1 MKRSLPEMAEAE
13 HDILVIGGGVIGCGI
28 ARDAAL
34 RGLRVAVVEQLDF
47 GWGTTARS
55 TRLAHGG
62 LRYLEMLDFGMVRE
76 GLREREVLLRQA
88 PHLVGPLQFLTP
100 IYHGDPHGP
109 LGVRAGMLLYDWL
122 YRGRTMPT
130 HRMLSRQEVLALE
143 PGLNPEGL
151 RGGALYYD
159 GQIAF
164 PERLCIECLVDAVNN
179 GAQAANRARVEA
191 FLREGSRITGVRVRD
206 LEENKA
212 YEVRARVV
220 INAAGPWADRIVR
233 LADPKARPLLRTTK
247 GIHLVVPRF
256 TERAVVMLARSDARL
271 FFTVP
276 WEGTSLVGTTDTD
289 YDGDPGILSA
299 NEDEVQYLVRETSRV
314 FPKADLSTI
323 HYTSAGVR
331 PLVLAKGVSESR
343 VSRRHKIHDH
353 GPDGLPGLITVLGG
367 KITTYRAVAE
377 DAVDAAVRVL
387 GASRSCVTAR
397 EPLGGGPIEDVRALT
412 DVAVSRYGGPRG
424 LTGEQ
429 VANLVRTYGLRY
441 QAVAE
446 LALSEPDLRRPVC
459 EGAPEIMAQV
469 AYAASEEMARS
480 LSDAMLRRTGVGL
493 RPGHGLAGA
502 RQAAT
507 VMGRVLGWD
516 VDRVYSEVQEYKD
529 ELKLLSTGG
538 GCE

>member
-1 MKRSLPEMAEAE
+1 MRRNLPEMAAVE
-13 HDILVIGGGVIGCGI
+13 HDVLVIGGGVIGCGI

-34 RGLRVAVVEQLDF
+34 RGMRVALVEQLDF

-76 GLREREVLLRQA
+76 GLREREVLFRQA
-88 PHLVGPLQFLTP
+88 PHLVQPLQFLTP
-100 IYHGDPHGP
+100 VYEGDPHGP

-122 YRGRTMPT
+122 YRGHSVPT

-179 GAQAANRARVEA
+179 GAQAANRARVEG
-191 FLREGSRITGVRVRD
+191 FLREGQRVVGVRVRD
-206 LEENKA
+206 VEDGRV

-233 LADPKARPLLRTTK
+233 LADPKAQPLLRTTK
-247 GIHLVVPRF
+247 GIHLIVPRF

-299 NEDEVQYLVRETSRV
+299 AGDEVEYLVRETSRV
-314 FPKADLSTI
+314 FPKADLSTV
-323 HYTSAGVR
+323 HYTTAGVR
-331 PLVLAKGVSESR
+331 PLVLAKGVSASR
-343 VSRRHKIHDH
+343 VSRRHKVHDH
-353 GPDGLPGLITVLGG
+353 ASDGLPGLITVLGG

-377 DAVDAAVRVL
+377 DAVTAAVRRL
-387 GASRSCVTAR
+387 GMSARCVTEQ
-397 EPLGGGPIEDVRALT
+397 EPLGGGPIEDVSALV

-424 LTGEQ
+424 FTRDQ
-429 VANLVRTYGLRY
+429 AKNLVRAYGLRY
-441 QAVAE
+441 EEVAE
-446 LALSEPDLRRPVC
+446 LALSDPALRQPVC

-469 AYAASEEMARS
+469 AYAASKEMARS
-480 LSDAMLRRTGVGL
+480 LSDALLRRTGVGL

-516 VDRVYSEVQEYKD
+516 VDRIYSEVQEYRD
-529 ELKLLSTGG
+529 ELKLLSTEGV
-538 GCE
+538 CR

>member
-1 MKRSLPEMAEAE
+1 MAAVQ
-13 HDILVIGGGVIGCGI
+13 HDVLVIGGGVIGCGI

-34 RGLRVAVVEQLDF
+34 RGMRVALVEQLDF

-76 GLREREVLLRQA
+76 GLREREVLLKQA
-88 PHLVGPLQFLTP
+88 PHLVQPLQFLTP

-109 LGVRAGMLLYDWL
+109 LGVRTGMLLYDWL
-122 YRGRTMPT
+122 YRGHTVPT
-130 HRMLSRQEVLALE
+130 HRMLSREDVLALE
-143 PGLNPEGL
+143 PGLNPSGL

-179 GAQAANRARVEA
+179 GALAANRARVEA
-191 FLREGSRITGVRVRD
+191 LLCEGPRVVGARVRD
-206 LEENKA
+206 LEQDA
-212 YEVRARVV
+212 TYEVRARVV
-220 INAAGPWADRIVR
+220 INAAGPWADRVVR
-233 LADPKARPLLRTTK
+233 LASPKAGPLLRTTK
-247 GIHLVVPRF
+247 GIHLIVPRF
-256 TERAVVMLARSDARL
+256 TDRAVVMLARSDRRL

-299 NEDEVQYLVRETSRV
+299 NEDEVEYLVRETSRV
-314 FPKADLSTI
+314 FPNADLSTI
-323 HYTSAGVR
+323 HYTTAGVR

-353 GPDGLPGLITVLGG
+353 ASEGLHGLITVLGG
-367 KITTYRAVAE
+367 KITTYRAAAE
-377 DAVDAAVRVL
+377 DAVDAAARVL
-387 GASRSCVTAR
+387 GASTRCVTER
-397 EPLGGGPIEDVRALT
+397 EPLGGGPIDDVSGLI

-424 LTGEQ
+424 LTREQ
-429 VANLVRTYGLRY
+429 LSNLVRTYGLRY
-441 QAVAE
+441 EAVAE
-446 LALSEPDLRRPVC
+446 LARSDPALCQPVC

-480 LSDAMLRRTGVGL
+480 LSDVMLRRTGLGL
-493 RPGHGLAGA
+493 RPGHGLSGA

-516 VDRVYSEVQEYKD
+516 VDRIYSEVQEYRD
-529 ELKLLSTGG
+529 ELRLLSTGG
-538 GCE
+538 GCG